1 MTTKTFDSTV
11 SQILQDNSSVEYI
24 DAQENPITT
33 IQNSDLIFGQKHND
47 IDCALCPTAKRAC
60 DRAWVTAKQI
70 ENWSGMSKMTLWRW
84 LERIEKARRIQS
96 VSDMIQI
103 KIDDENGRGHETTLY
118 NLNVLNQLAMACI
131 DNEKLNEVS
140 CQFSDILSEVET
152 TGSYGVTQT
161 QPQPVMLPNFC
172 NPAEAARAWAD
183 LYEKNQAI
191 ELRALTAES
200 ERDEAIRTK
209 ARIGSSREATA
220 MATASAKSR
229 ECKRLTAENEE
240 LKDAVGRGTN
250 WHTVNMMTA
259 EWKREFGHEP
269 SCHKLKKFSADLPKD
284 MQPIKD
290 VEVKVVLSN
299 GSEKINKLFRYHR
312 EAWAKYREYE
322 ENSRVRGKN
331 VPDTKILGL
340 RVTDTEIEVF

>member
-1 MTTKTFDSTV
+1 MQAELLDSTV

-60 DRAWVTAKQI
+60 DRAWVTAKNL
-70 ENWSGMSKMTLWRW
+70 EEWSSMSTTTLWRW
-84 LERIEKARRIQS
+84 LGKLEKARRIS
-96 VSDMIQI
+96 SFSDMKKTPIL
-103 KIDDENGRGHETTLY
+103 DSAGVPHETTFY

-152 TGSYGVTQT
+152 TGSYGVA
-161 QPQPVMLPNFC
+161 QPELTD
-172 NPAEAARAWAD
+172 AEIMSRALEIAHRT
-183 LYEKNQAI
+183 LA
-191 ELRALTAES
+191 LREERIKALTA

-229 ECKRLTAENEE
+229 ECKRLTAENAE
-240 LKDAVGRGTN
+240 LKDAVGRGMN
-250 WHTVNMMTA
+250 WHTVNMMRA
-259 EWKREFGHEP
+259 EWEREFGHAP

-340 RVTDTEIEVF
+340 KATDTDLEVF

>member
-1 MTTKTFDSTV
+1 MQAELLDSTV
-11 SQILQDNSSVEYI
+11 SQILQDNSSVEYV
-24 DAQENPITT
+24 DARENPTT
-33 IQNSDLIFGQKHND
+33 TVQNRDLIFGQTHNG
-47 IDCALCPTAKRAC
+47 IECALCPTAKRAC
-60 DRAWVTAKQI
+60 DRAWLSAKQV
-70 ENWSGMSKMTLWRW
+70 ENWSKMPKKTLWRW
-84 LERIEKARRIQS
+84 LEKLEKARRIAS
-96 VSDMIQI
+96 VSDMTQTYIQ
-103 KIDDENGRGHETTLY
+103 DSCGVPHETTFY

-152 TGSYGVTQT
+152 TGSYGVA
-161 QPQPVMLPNFC
+161 QPEMSD
-172 NPAEAARAWAD
+172 E
-183 LYEKNQAI
+183 EI
-191 ELRALTAES
+191 MSRALEIAHRTLALREERIKALEA

-209 ARIGSSREATA
+209 AMIGSSREATA

-259 EWKREFGHEP
+259 EWKREFGHAP